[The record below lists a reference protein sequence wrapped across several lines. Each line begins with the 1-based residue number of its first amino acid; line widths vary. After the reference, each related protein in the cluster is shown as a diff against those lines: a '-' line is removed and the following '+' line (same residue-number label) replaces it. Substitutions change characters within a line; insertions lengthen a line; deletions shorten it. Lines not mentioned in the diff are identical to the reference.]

1 MIRSSSIR
9 VTALLVAGGLLAG
22 CGEGGLAG
30 GLRSVGVGATP
41 DEFMVLPTKPLEL
54 PDNLAARPLPPPTT
68 GAANRVDQNPRAEAL
83 AGLTGRPSA
92 ATANGE
98 VLVARVGPGEP
109 GIRATLAAE
118 DSVYRSENRGL
129 FFERLFSRDQEALTY
144 RDMTLNA
151 GGEFELLRAQGVRQ
165 PPAPPTLLGQ

>member
-1 MIRSSSIR
+1 MIRTSLFR
-9 VTALLVAGGLLAG
+9 AAALLLAGGLLAG

-30 GLRSVGVGATP
+30 GLRSAGVGATP

-54 PDNLAARPLPPPTT
+54 PENLAARPLPPPTT
-68 GAANRVDQNPRAEAL
+68 GSANRVDQNPRAEAL
-83 AGLTGRPSA
+83 AGLTGRPGA
-92 ATANGE
+92 ATANGAA
-98 VLVARVGPGEP
+98 LVARVGPGAP

-118 DSVYRSENRGL
+118 DATYRSQNRGR
-129 FFERLFSRDQEALTY
+129 FFERMFSRDQEALTY

-151 GGEFELLRAQGVRQ
+151 GAEFELLRSQGVRQ